1 MGKIVN
7 LWELEKSNEVANYY
21 STISAQE
28 TANKPTNK
36 QSNLLNLT
44 VSCEKS
50 NCLKRKKKK
59 VKRK

>member
-28 TANKPTNK
+28 TEQTNQPANK
-36 QSNLLNLT
+36 
-44 VSCEKS
+44 VIY
-50 NCLKRKKKK
+50 
-59 VKRK
+59 